1 MAAYGRNTTIGE
13 FMRQNGYSNI
23 DDIEMG
29 EIADALNSAG
39 YKGKRDTDTFLGKIS
54 ATIDSIKRAAIEL
67 DSTVTG
73 MTKHWMKVDEAAS
86 KYART
91 IAATKTGMEQL
102 RDATIKNV
110 VKGKIGY
117 DFGLNAEDLIEAQT
131 NYMKGIGRNVK
142 LGLDD
147 SKTLAAITSVFGD
160 SSEMFAQFDKFGV
173 SMEGVGTHMGKMFSE
188 ASKSG
193 ISLDKYAQNV
203 RQGLEMANKYTFR
216 DGLKGM
222 EAMAKRAAAIK
233 MDMQQVES
241 FAGSFDT
248 IENSLQNAAKLQ
260 VLGGQFASGADAL
273 GLLNDSLNDLESLQ
287 KRMEGFTQGMGVLN
301 KQTGEVEISSFNRLR
316 MQQYAKIT
324 GQDFGKVMEVARRQS
339 MRGEIEAQ
347 LNANSNPAL
356 KNKDF
361 QELIK
366 NTATFKD
373 GKAGVTIDGD
383 FKELSK
389 LTEKDQEALVKET
402 QSQSQDIKD
411 IAKDVRSLADIRR
424 GIRKQ
429 YEATSAQIEGPIGR
443 GLKKITGWF
452 SGKGWNFPLQAVG
465 AISILNTAIG
475 GLGRTWSHIKGIK
488 DIWKGGGSGSVN
500 NSAESIFRRLTGKGT
515 KVGGNGA
522 AAGGRAAATGAKA
535 AKSVIPK
542 GGKAIVSSAGKSY
555 TQVGTRVFNSAGKE
569 IFGAAKSSALK
580 GATAKGSAEIGRR
593 GAGRFATRT
602 AIKIGGKSAAKIGT
616 KLAAGAAKGAG
627 FGIIGAAGNIATDML
642 VDSGKMKKGGSGHMA
657 MKAGSTALE
666 GAALGGMIGS
676 VIPGVGNAVGAA
688 VGAVAGAAIGAIKV
702 QKVRNEQA
710 VDAQLE
716 RLGVE
721 RKGNYGAVG
730 LSQIDKALQ
739 TGKISNRLRKK
750 MLREGDADILDQIN
764 AVKAKKDT
772 EKEAKREKRR
782 ERREKRREDIK
793 KTIGVAHFSVA
804 KAVFNGKGLGERRG
818 LGGLGNGF
826 GPFATVKKAV
836 NVAKKLNPIQII
848 KPFMKEN
855 GASKE
860 ISALEKLKLTKERAL
875 ARRGLDK
882 ELSRGPVDVKV
893 DGTIKL
899 EIPGGAKI
907 DLMAE
912 IKRDPKLLSQLTQ
925 EIVKRMNVEQY
936 GGYRS
941 DRTFGNNPV

>member
-1 MAAYGRNTTIGE
+1 MASITENTLIRDLNPDMTIGDLVE
-13 FMRQNGYSNI
+13 ELREAGI
-23 DDIEMG
+23 TRRDDFE
-29 EIADALNSAG
+29 
-39 YKGKRDTDTFLGKIS
+39 KRN
-54 ATIDSIKRAAIEL
+54 
-67 DSTVTG
+67 DSTVGKIIASLKLIDRTV
-73 MTKHWMKVDEAAS
+73 MDLAEPWAKVDAAAS
-86 KYART
+86 KFAKT
-91 IAATKTGMEQL
+91 IGATKKGLEDL
-102 RDATIKNV
+102 RRDAMRNV
-110 VKGKIGY
+110 AKGNLGFEFNMSA
-117 DFGLNAEDLIEAQT
+117 DELIEAQQS
-131 NYMKGIGRNVK
+131 YIKGIGRSVK

-160 SSEMFAQFDKFGV
+160 SSEMFTQFDKFGV
-173 SMEGVGTHMGKMFSE
+173 SMEGIGTHMGKMFSE

-203 RQGLEMANKYTFR
+203 KQGLEMANKYTFR

-273 GLLNDSLNDLESLQ
+273 GLLNDSLNDIESLQ

-301 KQTGEVEISSFNRLR
+301 KQTGEVEISSFNRMR

-373 GKAGVTIDGD
+373 GKAGVTVDGD

-389 LTEKDQEALVKET
+389 LTEKDQEKLIKET
-402 QSQSQDIKD
+402 QTQSEDIKD
-411 IAKDVRSLADIRR
+411 IAKDVRSLADMRS
-424 GIRKQ
+424 GVKKQ
-429 YEATSAQIEGPIGR
+429 YENVQARTVGSFFGNISKGLTRLFTGSGAFGRTILGLGVGLATFGKLGGAWK
-443 GLKKITGWF
+443 GLKG
-452 SGKGWNFPLQAVG
+452 
-465 AISILNTAIG
+465 
-475 GLGRTWSHIKGIK
+475 
-488 DIWKGGGSGSVN
+488 IWKGFGGGGSGSVN
-500 NSAESIFRRLTGKGT
+500 NSPESILRRLTGKGT
-515 KVGGNGA
+515 K
-522 AAGGRAAATGAKA
+522 AGGKGAVTGGKGVATGAKA

-569 IFGAAKSSALK
+569 VFGAAKSSVLK
-580 GATAKGSAEIGRR
+580 GATAKGGAEIGRR
-593 GAGRFATRT
+593 GAKRAATRA
-602 AIKIGGKSAAKIGT
+602 AIKIGGKGAAKIGT
-616 KLAAGAAKGAG
+616 KLAAGAAKGGPA
-627 FGIIGAAGNIATDML
+627 GIIGAVGNIATDML
-642 VDSGKMKKGGSGHMA
+642 VDSGKIKKGGGAHMA
-657 MKAGSTALE
+657 MKVGSTALE
-666 GAALGGMIGS
+666 GAALGSMIGS
-676 VIPGVGNAVGAA
+676 VIPGIGNAVGAA

-702 QKVRNEQA
+702 QKVRNGQV

-716 RLGVE
+716 KLGIE
-721 RKGNYGAVG
+721 RKGDYGARR
-730 LSQIDKALQ
+730 LSKIDKALQ
-739 TGKISNRLRKK
+739 TGKMSNATRRKLLRK
-750 MLREGDADILDQIN
+750 GDAAIVEQIE
-764 AVKAKKDT
+764 AVKKQKDA

-782 ERREKRREDIK
+782 ERKDKRLHDRAEIAK
-793 KTIGVAHFSVA
+793 SKLKTAHFEVGTAYFGGRAIGGGFGAGGFGPIGVA
-804 KAVFNGKGLGERRG
+804 
-818 LGGLGNGF
+818 
-826 GPFATVKKAV
+826 KKAI
-836 NVAKKLNPIQII
+836 NVAKKLNPLQII
-848 KPFMKEN
+848 KPFRKEN

-860 ISALEKLKLTKERAL
+860 MSILETLKLAKEKRFG
-875 ARRGLDK
+875 RRELDK
-882 ELSRGPVDVKV
+882 ESSRGPVDVKV

-912 IKRDPKLLSQLTQ
+912 IKKDPKLLSQLTQ

>member
-1 MAAYGRNTTIGE
+1 MANITENTLIRDLNPDMTIGDLVE
-13 FMRQNGYSNI
+13 ELREAGI
-23 DDIEMG
+23 TRRDDFE
-29 EIADALNSAG
+29 
-39 YKGKRDTDTFLGKIS
+39 KRN
-54 ATIDSIKRAAIEL
+54 
-67 DSTVTG
+67 DSTVGKIIASLKLIDRTV
-73 MTKHWMKVDEAAS
+73 MDLAEPWAKVDAAAAKFAKTIGATRTGLEA
-86 KYART
+86 
-91 IAATKTGMEQL
+91 L
-102 RDATIKNV
+102 RKDAMRNV
-110 VKGKIGY
+110 AKGNLGFEFNMSA
-117 DFGLNAEDLIEAQT
+117 DELIEAQQ
-131 NYMKGIGRNVK
+131 NYIKGIGRSVK

-160 SSEMFAQFDKFGV
+160 SSEMFTQFDKFGV
-173 SMEGVGTHMGKMFSE
+173 SMEGIGTHMGKMFSE

-193 ISLDKYAQNV
+193 IALDKYAQNV
-203 RQGLEMANKYTFR
+203 KQGLEMANKYTFR

-366 NTATFKD
+366 NTATFNN

-389 LTEKDQEALVKET
+389 LTEKDQERLIKET
-402 QSQSQDIKD
+402 QGQSEDIKD
-411 IAKDVRSLADIRR
+411 IAKGVRSLVEMRS
-424 GIRKQ
+424 GVKKQ
-429 YEATSAQIEGPIGR
+429 YENVQARTVGSFFGNIAKGATRFFTSLGKFGQIILGVGVGLATIGKLSGAWK
-443 GLKKITGWF
+443 GLKG
-452 SGKGWNFPLQAVG
+452 
-465 AISILNTAIG
+465 
-475 GLGRTWSHIKGIK
+475 
-488 DIWKGGGSGSVN
+488 IWKGTGGGASGSVN
-500 NSAESIFRRLTGKGT
+500 HSAESIFRRLTGKGT
-515 KVGGNGA
+515 KVGGNST
-522 AAGGRAAATGAKA
+522 AAGGRAAARGTKA

-542 GGKAIVSSAGKSY
+542 GGKSIVSTAGKSY

-569 IFGAAKSSALK
+569 IFGGAKSAVTK
-580 GATAKGSAEIGRR
+580 GAVDAGKASIGRR
-593 GAGRFATRT
+593 GAGRLATRT
-602 AIKIGGKSAAKIGT
+602 AIKVGGKSAAKIGA
-616 KLAAGAAKGAG
+616 KLAAGAAKGGPAG
-627 FGIIGAAGNIATDML
+627 IVGAVGNIATDML
-642 VDSGKMKKGGSGHMA
+642 VDSGKIKKGGGAHMA

-666 GAALGGMIGS
+666 GAALGSMIGS

-702 QKVRNEQA
+702 QKVRNEQV
-710 VDAQLE
+710 VDSQLQK
-716 RLGVE
+716 LGIE
-721 RKGNYGAVG
+721 RKGNYGAG
-730 LSQIDKALQ
+730 KLSDIDKALQ
-739 TGKISNRLRKK
+739 TGKMSNSLRKRL
-750 MLREGDADILDQIN
+750 LREGDADIVNQIN
-764 AVKAKKDT
+764 AVKAKKDA
-772 EKEAKREKRR
+772 EKEAKREKMR
-782 ERREKRREDIK
+782 ERREKRHEDIK

-804 KAVFNGKGLGERRG
+804 KAVFNGKGFGERRG

-826 GPFATVKKAV
+826 GPIGVAKKAI
-836 NVAKKLNPIQII
+836 NVAKKLNPLQII
-848 KPFMKEN
+848 KPFRKEN

-860 ISALEKLKLTKERAL
+860 ISALEHLKLLKEKAL
-875 ARRGLDK
+875 GRRGLDK
-882 ELSRGPVDVKV
+882 EQSRGPVDVKV

-907 DLMAE
+907 DIMAE
-912 IKRDPKLLSQLTQ
+912 IKKDPKLLSQLTQ

-941 DRTFGNNPV
+941 DRTFGNNPI